1 MADNRDQSIYA
12 FKRQVGDESLIF
24 IYNMTPYFYESY
36 NIGVTELGEYVEIF
50 NSDKDVYGG
59 FNQYNGLPLQAQ
71 EGYCFNQK
79 YHITIKLASFGALIL
94 KHVTKQVATDEP
106 KDVVVQAVTTKKKT
120 TASAKKR

>member
-71 EGYCFNQK
+71 EGYCLNSL
-79 YHITIKLASFGALIL
+79 HSVRSF
-94 KHVTKQVATDEP
+94 
-106 KDVVVQAVTTKKKT
+106 
-120 TASAKKR
+120 